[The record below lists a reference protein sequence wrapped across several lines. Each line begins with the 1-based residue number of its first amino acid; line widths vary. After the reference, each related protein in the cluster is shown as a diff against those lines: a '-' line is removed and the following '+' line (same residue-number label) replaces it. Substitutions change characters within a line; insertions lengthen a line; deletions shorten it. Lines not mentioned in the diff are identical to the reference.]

1 MPLNVSFC
9 ACVCVFRCVCLT
21 ECVCVCVCVCLDHL
35 FEQTAANR
43 FKGQGE
49 EFYAVTDAAAAFQ
62 FKENFFFLFS
72 FSRYQTS

>member
-1 MPLNVSFC
+1 M
-9 ACVCVFRCVCLT
+9 
-21 ECVCVCVCVCLDHL
+21 CVCVCVCLDHL